1 VSTADT
7 ALLVAAVACA
17 LAVLLGLVTIYLIV
31 QLRRMRRG
39 QRLLLGADQQD
50 LVEYAVGLLARVE
63 HVESRADHV
72 EQGLQQVTGRLDG
85 VLQRWA
91 LLRYDALEG
100 TGGRQ
105 SVSLALLDA
114 GANGMILTAIQDRE
128 YARIYIKQV
137 TAGES
142 DLELSPEETRALE
155 QATAVA
161 I

>member
-17 LAVLLGLVTIYLIV
+17 LAVLLALATIYLIV

-39 QRLLLGADQQD
+39 QRLLLGADQHD

-137 TAGES
+137 TAGVS

-155 QATAVA
+155 QATAL
-161 I
+161 